1 MARGAAAPDHDDE
14 KEHDFWRT
22 FVSQRR
28 DRWAQAGLDDI
39 LEGMPRMEFMLR
51 FVLGHPD
58 LHTTIVGT
66 SNPSHL
72 ANNVEVAH
80 KGPLPEGLHA
90 EAQRRIRAATG

>member
-14 KEHDFWRT
+14 KEHEFWRA

-28 DRWAQAGLDDI
+28 DLWTRAGLDDI

-66 SNPSHL
+66 TSG
-72 ANNVEVAH
+72 EVLV
-80 KGPLPEGLHA
+80 KLRPIMPWS
-90 EAQRRIRAATG
+90 AAIMA